1 MVIGETTV
9 IGKNVKMCQGVTL
22 GALSTKDSQKLR
34 YIKRHPTVEDD
45 VTIYTGATILGGDT
59 VIGKGTDN
67 TSICSCKTIYLGFI
81 NCGIFKTG

>member
-45 VTIYTGATILGGDT
+45 VLFDEMFEY
-59 VIGKGTDN
+59 
-67 TSICSCKTIYLGFI
+67 
-81 NCGIFKTG
+81 